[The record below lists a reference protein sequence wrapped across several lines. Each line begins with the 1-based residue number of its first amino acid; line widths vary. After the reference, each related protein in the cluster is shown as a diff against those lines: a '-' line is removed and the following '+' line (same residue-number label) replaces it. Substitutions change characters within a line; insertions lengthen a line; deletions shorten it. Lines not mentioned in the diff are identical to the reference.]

1 MKIVVGQT
9 HMNRGTVLVVD
20 DDPLIV
26 ELLWDMLEC
35 DEYRVE
41 TVMGAATP
49 GVARDLRPDVI
60 LLDIHMPGMDGTEVC
75 RLLRADP
82 LTAAIPVIA
91 LSAAH
96 NLHAHAA
103 EMTADD
109 YLPKPFELA
118 ELLAKV
124 AAWAGRAKQPE
135 ENEAAAG
142 AAYVHLKLVAEAPL
156 AAAYACA

>member
-1 MKIVVGQT
+1 MKMMVGLT

-103 EMTADD
+103 DMDADD
-109 YLPKPFELA
+109 YLSKPFELS

-124 AAWAGRAKQPE
+124 AAWAGRAEQPE
-135 ENEAAAG
+135 GDKEGAG
-142 AAYVHLKLVAEAPL
+142 AGRGYLKLVDEAPL

>member
-1 MKIVVGQT
+1 LKIVVGQIF
-9 HMNRGTVLVVD
+9 MNRGTVLVVD

-26 ELLWDMLEC
+26 DLLRDILEG
-35 DEYRVE
+35 DEYQVE
-41 TVMGAATP
+41 AVMGAATP

-60 LLDIHMPGMDGTEVC
+60 LLDLHMPGMDGVEVC

-103 EMTADD
+103 AMAAND
-109 YLPKPFELA
+109 YLVKPFDLS
-118 ELLAKV
+118 ELLTKV
-124 AAWAGRAKQPE
+124 AAWAGRPKQPE
-135 ENEAAAG
+135 GNEEG
-142 AAYVHLKLVAEAPL
+142 IGGERGYLKLVDGAPL
-156 AAAYACA
+156 AADYACA

>member
-1 MKIVVGQT
+1 M
-9 HMNRGTVLVVD
+9 VD

-26 ELLWDMLEC
+26 ELLRDILEC

-41 TVMGAATP
+41 VVMGAATP
-49 GVARDLRPDVI
+49 NVARGLQPDVI
-60 LLDIHMPGMDGTEVC
+60 LLDIHMPGMDGIEVC

-103 EMTADD
+103 TMAAND
-109 YLPKPFELA
+109 YLTKPFDLS

-124 AAWAGRAKQPE
+124 AAWAGRPKQPE
-135 ENEAAAG
+135 GNEASGAG
-142 AAYVHLKLVAEAPL
+142 HDYLKLVDGAPL
-156 AAAYACA
+156 AADYACA

>member
-1 MKIVVGQT
+1 
-9 HMNRGTVLVVD
+9 MNRGTVLVVD

-26 ELLWDMLEC
+26 DLLRDILEG
-35 DEYRVE
+35 DEYQVE
-41 TVMGAATP
+41 AVMGAATP

-60 LLDIHMPGMDGTEVC
+60 LLDLHMPGMDGVEVC

-103 EMTADD
+103 AMAAND
-109 YLPKPFELA
+109 YLVKPFDLS

-124 AAWAGRAKQPE
+124 AAWAGRPKQPE
-135 ENEAAAG
+135 GDEEGGSG
-142 AAYVHLKLVAEAPL
+142 ARRGYLKLIDGAPL
-156 AAAYACA
+156 DADYACA